1 MKTYTIENTTMLRI
15 RHGVAIASQT
25 CPDCAAARA
34 AMVDLAIGHT
44 VHETPRGFIR
54 ATLTRGQWTA
64 LPGES
69 LGDHGTAFAG
79 SADVL
84 AGMVRTYA
92 TAADAIPGLAA
103 AYCTRHDA
111 ERSEEYV
118 DLAAGLRHRARFT
131 ARVRDGKTRPFGD
144 YVEHVRREG
153 DALLR
158 LLGDEAFAR
167 VTERDI
173 TDAVVLGAYLD
184 GMRAPGGYEAARRSS
199 LV

>member
-1 MKTYTIENTTMLRI
+1 MTTIDETIMLRI
-15 RHGVAIASQT
+15 RHTVAVASQT
-25 CPDCAAARA
+25 CPDCAAARGA
-34 AMVDLAIGHT
+34 VVERSLDHT
-44 VHETPRGFIR
+44 VHETERGFIR

-103 AYCTRHDA
+103 VYCARHVA

-118 DLAAGLRHRARFT
+118 DLAAGLRYRARLT
-131 ARVRDGKTRPFGD
+131 ALVRDGKTRPFGD

-153 DALLR
+153 DALLS
-158 LLGDEAFAR
+158 LLGDSAFAR
-167 VTERDI
+167 VTEQDV
-173 TDAVVLGAYLD
+173 TADVVLRAYLD
-184 GMRAPGGYEAARRSS
+184 GVRDPGGHERARRSA